1 MNQPTQERP
10 SMAQRDTGVYRLLSS
25 PAVYSAIQKLIGG
38 TDGRA
43 VVVRDFIR
51 PQPGERIL
59 DIGCGPATMLNFLD
73 GADYTGLDFNPA
85 YIAEAKVRYGDRGT
99 FLVQSVDD
107 LAIESGEGFDTV
119 LAIALLHHL
128 SDAQSLSLFRSAR
141 SCLRKGGRLITLD
154 CAWTTPQNLVAK
166 LLITLD
172 RGKNTR
178 TPKEYERL
186 ARHEFASVQSVVRTD
201 LNRFPYTHCIMTC
214 QN

>member
-10 SMAQRDTGVYRLLSS
+10 SMAQRDTGIYRLLSS

-51 PQPGERIL
+51 PQPGERVL
-59 DIGCGPATMLNFLD
+59 DIGCGPATMLNYLE
-73 GADYTGLDFNPA
+73 GVNYTGLDFNPA

-128 SDAQSLSLFRSAR
+128 SDAQSLSLFLPAQRRAADHAGLRVDNTAKPYRQSADQDG
-141 SCLRKGGRLITLD
+141 SGQEHAHAGRI
-154 CAWTTPQNLVAK
+154 CAL
-166 LLITLD
+166 
-172 RGKNTR
+172 G
-178 TPKEYERL
+178 
-186 ARHEFASVQSVVRTD
+186 AR
-201 LNRFPYTHCIMTC
+201 
-214 QN
+214 